1 MKTSSSQTIDPV
13 ASLSLFLPSGIL
25 DYFTLVNHVSQDTC
39 FILYLEEKATIP
51 SEYSDL
57 HLHSKG
63 FLPEIEVQ
71 DFPIRGKAVYLRIK
85 RRHWEDP
92 STGQTYSR
100 DWSLVTLDMAGSMQK
115 IAKTCFPR
123 AMQVIDR
130 FHVQKL
136 VYEAVQELRITYRW
150 QVIKEEN
157 KAIKAAKE
165 KGEVHKAE
173 ELENGDTL
181 RQLLARSRYLLFK
194 SPDKWTKSQ
203 KIRAE
208 LLFKQF
214 EDIKHVYYYSLE
226 LGKIFS
232 TNYDKDVARAKLAL
246 WYNKIEE
253 YGYDTFTTV
262 ANSIENH
269 YERILNFF
277 VNRSTNAAAEAFN
290 AKIKAFR
297 ASFRGVVDMSSFLF
311 RLAKVYA

>member
-85 RRHWEDP
+85 RRRWEDP

-157 KAIKAAKE
+157 KAMKAAKE

-297 ASFRGVVDMSSFLF
+297 ASFRGVVDMSFFLF

>member
-85 RRHWEDP
+85 RRRWEDP

-232 TNYDKDVARAKLAL
+232 TNYDNDVARAKLAL

-297 ASFRGVVDMSSFLF
+297 ASFRGVVDMSFFLF